1 MSTKADKCPSG
12 RGDLT
17 YGGLIAQAV
26 AHCADLTDLA
36 ATSEMRAV

>member
-1 MSTKADKCPSG
+1 MSTKADKCPSA

-26 AHCADLTDLA
+26 AHCADLTDLVFR
-36 ATSEMRAV
+36 S